1 MEQGRP
7 ADQEGNVTMTRR
19 IRYLLV
25 ALAIGAAVLAGCSS
39 SGATLETVDPATA
52 ATVIAEEPGVVVLD
66 IRTPEEYAQGAI
78 DGAVNID
85 FYASDFASQ
94 LDQLDKSTPYVVY
107 CRSGNRSGQ
116 AMDTFADLG
125 FTDVTEIEGGLVN
138 WYDAGFPVVAN

>member
-1 MEQGRP
+1 
-7 ADQEGNVTMTRR
+7 MTRR

-25 ALAIGAAVLAGCSS
+25 ALAIGAAVVAGCSS

-52 ATVIAEEPGVVVLD
+52 ATVIADEPGVVVLD

>member
-7 ADQEGNVTMTRR
+7 PDTKGNLTMTTP
-19 IRYLLV
+19 IRHLLV

-39 SGATLETVDPATA
+39 ASGTLETVDPASA

-78 DGAVNID
+78 EGAVNID
-85 FYASDFASQ
+85 FYASDFAAQ
-94 LDQLDKSTPYVVY
+94 LDQLDKDTPYVVY
-107 CRSGNRSGQ
+107 CRSGNRSDQ

-125 FTDVTEIEGGLVN
+125 FTDVTEIEGGLVS
-138 WYDAGFPVVAN
+138 WYDAGLPVVVN